1 MLQRTVAGARE
12 ETRAT
17 SELRDLSRQLEGGL
31 DVIEAAFE
39 RYRLL
44 SAALRKR
51 RWKSLLRLQPV
62 LLEAAITQEPEVLEV
77 LEAVERRAEREPDG
91 AGLAS
96 ALLRELDEARVALA
110 RDLDRR
116 LPADPGALFVSRL
129 EALRAVV
136 LRPLPLPP
144 GAGERRLLEGTA
156 VLPPLRMSLLLLAL
170 CAGAA
175 HFVGP
180 LWATLLLAVLGA
192 SFPLRSGRYWL
203 TTERL
208 LWQAR
213 GDEPVQVSLGA
224 IGERKLT
231 SFGIERNLAVNR
243 LTGSITL
250 HRQGVLLRHVPRAGQ
265 LAALLSIRRRKEF
278 QHAAATRDPHRAVA
292 VIPVFRTTPENAFG
306 VTDDRRAGLVVLRP
320 GFVAFF
326 PYAPAAPLLDAIT
339 ESEGSASQQ
348 LGDSRDGVPV
358 SMEQLVDQLL
368 LLPEEDMDRL
378 LRRAAGT
385 GYRGALLW
393 RPAEVRCAFKPI
405 MFTLKLT
412 QGAIALW
419 ANLSWTQRRAV
430 ERVISRWPGLA
441 PSGSTTR

>member
-1 MLQRTVAGARE
+1 MQGNEQGA
-12 ETRAT
+12 A
-17 SELRDLSRQLEGGL
+17 SELSDLSRQLEGGL
-31 DVIEAAFE
+31 EIIEAAFE
-39 RYRLL
+39 CYRLL

-51 RWKSLLRLQPV
+51 RWKSLLRLQPA
-62 LLEAAITQEPEVLEV
+62 LLEATITREPEVLEA
-77 LEAVERRAEREPDG
+77 LEALERRAEREPDG
-91 AGLAS
+91 AGMAS

-129 EALRAVV
+129 ESLKAVV

-144 GAGERRLLEGTA
+144 GAGEQRLLEGTA

-180 LWATLLLAVLGA
+180 LWATLLLAALGA

-208 LWQAR
+208 LWQSR
-213 GDEPVQVSLGA
+213 GDEPVQVSLEA

-231 SFGIERNLAVNR
+231 PSGIERNLAVNR

-278 QHAAATRDPHRAVA
+278 QRAAATRDPHRAVA
-292 VIPVFRTTPENAFG
+292 VIPVFRTTPEKAFG

-320 GFVAFF
+320 GFIAFF
-326 PYAPAAPLLDAIT
+326 PYASGTPLLDAIT
-339 ESEGSASQQ
+339 EPEDSPSQL
-348 LGDSRDGVPV
+348 LGDSRDEVPV
-358 SMEQLVDQLL
+358 SMELLVEQLL
-368 LLPEEDMDRL
+368 LLPEEDMDRM

-393 RPAEVRCAFKPI
+393 KPSEVRCTFKPI
-405 MFTLKLT
+405 MFTLKLA

-419 ANLSWTQRRAV
+419 VNLSWTECRAA
-430 ERVISRWPGLA
+430 ERVISRWPGQAVLGG
-441 PSGSTTR
+441 PPETPPTRR